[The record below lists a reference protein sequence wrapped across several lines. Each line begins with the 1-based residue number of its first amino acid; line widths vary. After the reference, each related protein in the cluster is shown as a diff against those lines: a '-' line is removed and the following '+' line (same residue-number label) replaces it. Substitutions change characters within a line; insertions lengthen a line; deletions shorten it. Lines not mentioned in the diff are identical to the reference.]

1 MSETEDSP
9 RRPGVLRL
17 RYTPTSLVALG
28 FATICA
34 VPLIVAA
41 WPWGLV
47 ALVIPALVIFYVLR
61 TGADITPDQ
70 IVIRGPFYQ
79 RPVPLSDLAGLAVSA
94 KGGVFLV
101 KSDGASILI
110 PTARARDLPRLRGL
124 LFPTVHE
131 DPEDLAEP
139 VDPVEPVEPLGQ

>member
-1 MSETEDSP
+1 MRETEVSP

-79 RPVPLSDLAGLAVSA
+79 RPILLLDVAGLAVSA

-110 PTARARDLPRLRGL
+110 PTARARDLPRLRRL
-124 LFPTVHE
+124 LFPIPRE
-131 DPEDLAEP
+131 DPAEP
-139 VDPVEPVEPLGQ
+139 SEPSDQ